1 LRNRIDAYCKSFAL
15 DFCLFRDYWAS
26 TYRIDGTKSGLISVN
41 YNAVFEKAIDRL
53 HAEGRYRVFI
63 DILRNKGNY
72 PSARCFAGHNGPKDI
87 TVWCSNDYLC
97 MGQHPDVISAMENAL
112 HDVGAGSGGTRNIG
126 GNTHYHVELEQEL
139 ADLHGKDGALL
150 FTSGYVS
157 NDATLS
163 TLAKV
168 LPGCIIYSDELN
180 HASMIAG
187 IRNAGCEKRVWR
199 HNDLAHLEELL
210 AADDPEA
217 PKLIAFESV
226 YSMDGDVAPIGAVCD
241 LADKYNALTYCDEVH
256 AVGMYG
262 ARGGGISERDAVAD
276 RVTIIEGTL
285 GKAFGV
291 MGGYIAAD
299 QNIIDV
305 IRSYAPGFIFTTS
318 LSPVL
323 VAGVLAAVRH
333 LKASSVERDAQQAN
347 AAMLKKLFA
356 EAGLPVMLSNTHI
369 VPLMV
374 GDPVKAKKISDILL
388 AEYGVYVQPINY
400 PTVPRGTERLRFTPG
415 PQHNEGM
422 MRNLTSALVE
432 IWGRMEMPVA
442 QAA

>member
-1 LRNRIDAYCKSFAL
+1 MARLGSGILDYQRVFAQ
-15 DFCLFRDYWAS
+15 
-26 TYRIDGTKSGLISVN
+26 
-41 YNAVFEKAIDRL
+41 AIDRL

-63 DILRNKGNY
+63 DILRNKGAY
-72 PSARCFAGHNGPKDI
+72 PNARCFAGHNGPKPI
-87 TVWCSNDYLC
+87 TVWCSNDYLA
-97 MGQHPDVISAMENAL
+97 MGQHPKVIAAMEEAL

-126 GNTHYHVELEQEL
+126 GNTHYHVDLENEL
-139 ADLHGKDGALL
+139 ADLHGKEGALL

-157 NDATLS
+157 NEAALS
-163 TLAKV
+163 TLAKL
-168 LPGCIIYSDELN
+168 LPGCVVFSDALN

-187 IRNAGCEKRVWR
+187 IRNSGAEKRVFR

-210 AADDPEA
+210 AAEDPET

-226 YSMDGDVAPIGAVCD
+226 YSMDGDVAPIAAICD
-241 LADKYNALTYCDEVH
+241 LADKYNALTYLDEVH

-262 ARGGGISERDAVAD
+262 ARGGGISERDNVAH
-276 RVTIIEGTL
+276 RLTIIEGTL

-291 MGGYIAAD
+291 MGGYIASD
-299 QNIIDV
+299 RNIIDV

-323 VAGVLAAVRH
+323 VAGVLASVRH
-333 LKASSVERDAQQAN
+333 LKGSSAEREGQQAA
-347 AAMLKKLFA
+347 AAMLKQMFA
-356 EAGLPVMLSNTHI
+356 NAGLPVMPSTTHI

-374 GDPVKAKKISDILL
+374 GDPVKAKKISDVLL

-415 PQHNEGM
+415 PAHDEAM
-422 MRNLTSALVE
+422 MRELTQALVE
-432 IWGRMEMPVA
+432 IWDRLEMRK
-442 QAA
+442 AA

>member
-1 LRNRIDAYCKSFAL
+1 MEYNR
-15 DFCLFRDYWAS
+15 
-26 TYRIDGTKSGLISVN
+26 
-41 YNAVFEKAIDRL
+41 VFTQAIDRL

-63 DILRNKGNY
+63 DILRNKGSFPN
-72 PSARCFAGHNGPKDI
+72 ARCFAGHNGPKPI
-87 TVWCSNDYLC
+87 TVWCSNDYLA
-97 MGQHPDVISAMENAL
+97 MGQHPKVVEAMEEAL

-126 GNTHYHVELEQEL
+126 GNTHYHIQLEAEL
-139 ADLHGKDGALL
+139 ADLHGKESALL
-150 FTSGYVS
+150 FTSGYIS
-157 NDATLS
+157 NEASLS
-163 TLAKV
+163 TIARL
-168 LPGCIIYSDELN
+168 LPGCIIFSDALN

-187 IRNAGCEKRVWR
+187 IRNSGCEKKVFR

-210 AADDPEA
+210 AESDPEA

-226 YSMDGDVAPIGAVCD
+226 YSMDGDVAPISAICD
-241 LADKYNALTYCDEVH
+241 LADKYNAITYLDEVH

-262 ARGGGISERDAVAD
+262 ARGGGISERDDVAD

-299 QNIIDV
+299 RNIVDV
-305 IRSYAPGFIFTTS
+305 VRSYAPGFIFTTS

-323 VAGVLAAVRH
+323 VAGVLASVRH
-333 LKASSVERDAQQAN
+333 LKSSSVEREAQQAS
-347 AAMLKKLFA
+347 AAKLKQIFA
-356 EAGLPVMLSNTHI
+356 DSGLPVMPSTTHI

-415 PQHNEGM
+415 PSHSEEM
-422 MRNLTSALVE
+422 MHELAGALVE
-432 IWGRMEMPVA
+432 IWDRLEMR
-442 QAA
+442 AAA

>member
-1 LRNRIDAYCKSFAL
+1 MSTDIVARPL
-15 DFCLFRDYWAS
+15 DYSR
-26 TYRIDGTKSGLISVN
+26 
-41 YNAVFEKAIDRL
+41 VFTQAIDRL

-63 DILRNKGNY
+63 DILRNKGAFPN
-72 PSARCFAGHNGPKDI
+72 ARCFAGHNGPKPI
-87 TVWCSNDYLC
+87 TVWCSNDYLA
-97 MGQHPDVISAMENAL
+97 MGQHPKVIAAMEEAL

-126 GNTHYHVELEQEL
+126 GNTHYHVDLEHEL
-139 ADLHGKDGALL
+139 ADLHGKEAALL

-157 NDATLS
+157 NEATLH

-168 LPGCIIYSDELN
+168 LPGCIVYSDELN

-187 IRNAGCEKRVWR
+187 IRNAGCEKRVFR
-199 HNDLAHLEELL
+199 HNDVAHLEDLL
-210 AADDPEA
+210 AADDPA
-217 PKLIAFESV
+217 VPKLIAFESV
-226 YSMDGDVAPIGAVCD
+226 YSMEGDIAPIAAICD
-241 LADKYNALTYCDEVH
+241 LADKYNALTYLDEVH

-262 ARGGGISERDAVAD
+262 ARGGGISEREGLAD
-276 RVTIIEGTL
+276 RLTIVEGTL

-299 QNIIDV
+299 RTIVDV

-323 VAGVLAAVRH
+323 VAGVLASVRH
-333 LKASSVERDAQQAN
+333 LKASSVERDGQQA
-347 AAMLKKLFA
+347 AAATLKAMLRD
-356 EAGLPVMLSNTHI
+356 AGLPVMAGETHI
-369 VPLMV
+369 VPVMV

-415 PQHNEGM
+415 PAHDESM
-422 MRNLTSALVE
+422 MRDLTQALVE
-432 IWGRMEMPVA
+432 IWGRLELR
-442 QAA
+442 AAA

>member
-1 LRNRIDAYCKSFAL
+1 MMDYTRIF
-15 DFCLFRDYWAS
+15 
-26 TYRIDGTKSGLISVN
+26 TQ
-41 YNAVFEKAIDRL
+41 AIDRL
-53 HAEGRYRVFI
+53 HEEGRYRVFI
-63 DILRNKGNY
+63 DILRNKGAFPN
-72 PSARCFAGHNGPKDI
+72 ARCFAGHNGPKPI
-87 TVWCSNDYLC
+87 TVWCSNDYLA
-97 MGQHPDVISAMENAL
+97 MGQHPKVIAAMEEAL

-126 GNTHYHVELEQEL
+126 GNTHYHVDLEGEL

-157 NDATLS
+157 NEATLG
-163 TLAKV
+163 TLGKI
-168 LPGCIIYSDELN
+168 LPGCIIFSDELN

-187 IRNAGCEKRVWR
+187 IRNSGCEKRVWR

-210 AADDPEA
+210 AAEA
-217 PKLIAFESV
+217 PDTPKLIAFESV
-226 YSMDGDVAPIGAVCD
+226 YSMDGDVAPIHAICD
-241 LADKYNALTYCDEVH
+241 LADTYNALTYCDEVH

-262 ARGGGISERDAVAD
+262 ARGGGISDRDTAAH
-276 RVTIIEGTL
+276 RLTIIEGTL

-299 QNIIDV
+299 QTVIDV

-323 VAGVLAAVRH
+323 VAGVLASVRH
-333 LKASSVERDAQQAN
+333 LKASSVEREGQQA
-347 AAMLKKLFA
+347 AAAYLKHAFA
-356 EAGLPVMLSNTHI
+356 GAGLPVMPSTTHI

-374 GDPVKAKKISDILL
+374 GDPAKAKRISDILL

-415 PQHNEGM
+415 PAHTTDM
-422 MRNLTSALVE
+422 MDELTEALVE
-432 IWGRMEMPVA
+432 IWGRLEMRR
-442 QAA
+442 AA

>member
-1 LRNRIDAYCKSFAL
+1 M
-15 DFCLFRDYWAS
+15 
-26 TYRIDGTKSGLISVN
+26 N
-41 YNAVFEKAIDRL
+41 YKHIFSQAIERL
-53 HAEGRYRVFI
+53 HGEGRYRVFI
-63 DILRNKGNY
+63 DILRNKGAY
-72 PSARCFAGHNGPKDI
+72 PNARCFHGHNGPKPI
-87 TVWCSNDYLC
+87 TVWCSNDYLA
-97 MGQHPDVISAMENAL
+97 MGQHPKVIAAMEEAL

-126 GNTHYHVELEQEL
+126 GNTHYHVDLESEL
-139 ADLHGKDGALL
+139 ADLHGKEAALL

-157 NDATLS
+157 NEATLS
-163 TLAKV
+163 TLAKL
-168 LPGCIIYSDELN
+168 LPGCIIFSDELN

-187 IRNAGCEKRVWR
+187 IRNSGCEKQVFR
-199 HNDLAHLEELL
+199 HNDVEHLRELL
-210 AADDPEA
+210 SAADPEA

-226 YSMDGDVAPIGAVCD
+226 YSMDGDVAPISELCD
-241 LADKYNALTYCDEVH
+241 LADEFNALTYLDEVH

-262 ARGGGISERDAVAD
+262 PRGGGISDRDAVAG
-276 RVTIIEGTL
+276 RLTIIEGTL

-299 QNIIDV
+299 QMIVDV

-323 VAGVLAAVRH
+323 VAGALASVRH
-333 LKASSVERDAQQAN
+333 LKASSEEREGQQAS
-347 AAMLKKLFA
+347 AARLKRLMA
-356 EAGLPVMLSNTHI
+356 EAGLPVMPSTTHI

-374 GDPVKAKKISDILL
+374 GDPVKAKRISDILL

-415 PQHNEGM
+415 PAHDESM
-422 MRNLTSALVE
+422 MRDLVSALVE
-432 IWGRMEMPVA
+432 IWDRLELREA

>member
-1 LRNRIDAYCKSFAL
+1 M
-15 DFCLFRDYWAS
+15 
-26 TYRIDGTKSGLISVN
+26 N
-41 YNAVFEKAIDRL
+41 YDQIFDQAIDRL
-53 HAEGRYRVFI
+53 HSEGRYRVFI
-63 DILRNKGNY
+63 DIMRNKGAY
-72 PSARCFAGHNGPKDI
+72 PNARCFHSHNGPKPI
-87 TVWCSNDYLC
+87 TVWCSNDYLA
-97 MGQHPDVISAMENAL
+97 MGQHPKVISAMEDAL

-126 GNTHYHVELEQEL
+126 GNTHFHVQLENEL
-139 ADLHGKDGALL
+139 ADLHGKEGALL

-163 TLAKV
+163 TLAKL
-168 LPGCIIYSDELN
+168 LPGCVVFSDSLN

-187 IRNAGCEKRVWR
+187 IRNSGCEKRVFN
-199 HNDLAHLEELL
+199 HNDMAHLEELL
-210 AADDPEA
+210 AAEAPEV

-226 YSMDGDVAPIGAVCD
+226 YSMDGDVAPIHEICD
-241 LADKYNALTYCDEVH
+241 LAEKYNALTYIDEVH

-262 ARGGGISERDAVAD
+262 ERGGGISERDEAAD
-276 RVTIIEGTL
+276 RIDIIEGTL

-299 QNIIDV
+299 TNIIDV

-323 VAGVLAAVRH
+323 VAGVLASVRH
-333 LKASSVERDAQQAN
+333 LKGSSVEREAQQAN
-347 AAMLKKLFA
+347 AAELKKHFRD
-356 EAGLPVMLSNTHI
+356 AGLPVMDSTTHI

-374 GDPVKAKKISDILL
+374 GDPVRAKKISDILL
-388 AEYGVYVQPINY
+388 AEYGVYVQPINF

-415 PQHNEGM
+415 PAHTDAM
-422 MRNLTSALVE
+422 MADLTQALVE
-432 IWGRMEMPVA
+432 IWDRLELR

>member
-1 LRNRIDAYCKSFAL
+1 
-15 DFCLFRDYWAS
+15 
-26 TYRIDGTKSGLISVN
+26 VN

-415 PQHNEGM
+415 PQHDERM

>member
-1 LRNRIDAYCKSFAL
+1 M
-15 DFCLFRDYWAS
+15 
-26 TYRIDGTKSGLISVN
+26 N
-41 YNAVFEKAIDRL
+41 YDQIFDQAIDRL

-63 DILRNKGNY
+63 DILRNKGSF
-72 PSARCFAGHNGPKDI
+72 PDARCFASHNGPQPI
-87 TVWCSNDYLC
+87 TVWCSNDYLA
-97 MGQHPDVISAMENAL
+97 MGQHPKVITAMEDAL

-126 GNTHYHVELEQEL
+126 GNTHYHIQLEQEL
-139 ADLHGKDGALL
+139 AGLHGKETALL

-163 TLAKV
+163 TLARL
-168 LPGCIIYSDELN
+168 LPGCVIFSDELN

-187 IRNAGCEKRVWR
+187 IRNSGCEKRIFR
-199 HNDLAHLEELL
+199 HNDVAHLEELL
-210 AADDPEA
+210 AAEDPNC

-226 YSMDGDVAPIGAVCD
+226 YSMDGDVAPIHAICD
-241 LADKYNALTYCDEVH
+241 LAAKYNALTFIDEVH

-262 ARGGGISERDAVAD
+262 DHGGGISERDEAAHRID
-276 RVTIIEGTL
+276 IIEGTL

-299 QNIIDV
+299 RKIVDC

-333 LKASSVERDAQQAN
+333 LKQSSAERDAQQA
-347 AAMLKKLFA
+347 AAASLKRHFR
-356 EAGLPVMLSNTHI
+356 EAGLPVMETTTHI

-374 GDPVKAKKISDILL
+374 GDPVRAKKVSDILL
-388 AEYGVYVQPINY
+388 AEYGVYVQPINF

-415 PQHNEGM
+415 PAHTEEM
-422 MRNLTSALVE
+422 MADLTRALVE
-432 IWGRMEMPVA
+432 IWDRIELELRK
-442 QAA
+442 AA